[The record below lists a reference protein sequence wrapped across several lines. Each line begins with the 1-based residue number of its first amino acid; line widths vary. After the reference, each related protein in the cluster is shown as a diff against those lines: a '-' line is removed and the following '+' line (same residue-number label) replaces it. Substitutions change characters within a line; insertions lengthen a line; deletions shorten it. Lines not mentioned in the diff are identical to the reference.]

1 MRLSPEEII
10 ASLENAERLAIDGS
24 TGDLAKER
32 AEALNRYRG
41 APLGNEVEGR
51 SQVVDRS
58 IMDTIEWIMP
68 SLTRIYQGGD
78 DIGQFE
84 PMGPEDEESAK
95 SETEVCNWYLE
106 NKNDSFSQL
115 QATLRDALLLRN
127 GYMVGLWRKREDTV
141 TETYIGKTEEE
152 AAALLQDE
160 GVTLIESTPR
170 KDPIYGQ
177 VFDIKLELK
186 KAEEYVQVES
196 VPPDEILVSRRHRQT
211 SLLDCD
217 FVEWVRRNVTIGEL
231 RAEGFDIG
239 DEEGSDEAW
248 DVEAQSRERFDS
260 RIYQDDE
267 TNDPSRRIVTF
278 RDAYIRMDMD
288 GSGTQKLW
296 RIARV
301 DGSKKIALQEE
312 ANVIPFAAFSP
323 IVYAHSHVG
332 TSVYDMIA
340 DLGMIKTALTRQV
353 LDGVYLQQSGRVGVD
368 VNRVTNLDDLLSARP
383 GGIVRFDGNPAECM
397 MPFTVPDTSSQ
408 VLGALEYVESQKEG
422 RTGVTRYSA
431 GLDANTLNKTATG
444 VQAIQAAANQRI
456 ELIARTLASGFKD
469 LFLIIHA
476 LASKYCTKELRA
488 RLGGEWKQVD
498 PRSWKRRTDFRISV
512 GLGTGTPEQQLQKLM
527 ALQPLFQAGMQ
538 MGLAGPMEAYNFGAE
553 VWKAAGYR
561 VPDRFIKP
569 PPVDP
574 QTGQPQTPP
583 PPKDPLV
590 QAEEVKAQA
599 SLQKAQMEQQAELPR
614 AQMEV
619 QKAEAIARID
629 AEAKIAIAKYEAE
642 IEAQTKLQ
650 IAQLE
655 AGIRQQ
661 EAVMAHERES
671 AIGMEKVK
679 NEGRPA
685 VQIGDG
691 AASEALTEAA
701 GHLRG
706 QGDAM
711 AQALAMVARSF
722 DELKDAINRPKKIY
736 RDPRTGRADVVAP
749 NTQ

>member
-10 ASLENAERLAIDGS
+10 AALENAERLAIDGS
-24 TGDLAKER
+24 TGELAKER

-106 NKNDSFSQL
+106 NKNDAFSQL

-127 GYMVGLWRKREDTV
+127 GYMVGLWRKRVDTV
-141 TETYIGKTEEE
+141 TETYIGKTEDE
-152 AAALLQDE
+152 ATALMQDE
-160 GVTLIESTPR
+160 GVTLLESTPR
-170 KDPIYGQ
+170 PDPVYGQ

-196 VPPDEILVSRRHRQT
+196 VPPDELLVSRRHRLT

-231 RAEGFDIG
+231 RAEGFEIG
-239 DEEGSDEAW
+239 DDEGSDEAW
-248 DVEAQSRERFDS
+248 ELESQSRERFDS
-260 RIYQDDE
+260 RIHQDDE
-267 TNDPSRRIVTF
+267 TNDPSRRVVTF
-278 RDAYIRMDMD
+278 RDAYIRMDLE
-288 GSGTQKLW
+288 GKGTQKLW

-301 DGSKKIALQEE
+301 DGSKKIVLQEE
-312 ANVIPFAAFSP
+312 ANIIPFAAFSP
-323 IVYAHSHVG
+323 IVYAHSHIG

-383 GGIVRFDGNPAECM
+383 GGVVRFDGNPAECM

-488 RLGGEWKQVD
+488 RLGGEWQTVD

-553 VWKAAGYR
+553 IWKAAGYR

-569 PPVDP
+569 PQVDP
-574 QTGQPQTPP
+574 ETGQPQSPP
-583 PPKDPLV
+583 PPKDPMV
-590 QAEEVKAQA
+590 EAEEIKAQTA
-599 SLQKAQMEQQAELPR
+599 MQLEPMKLQAQTAIEDKKTQNNMQQAQMEAEMSARLEEYKINKQAELE
-614 AQMEV
+614 QF
-619 QKAEAIARID
+619 KAEKQAELEKYKIDRQIEADILTAQIAAGAQVRAARKEETGEDPEDEEVIAR
-629 AEAKIAIAKYEAE
+629 K
-642 IEAQTKLQ
+642 
-650 IAQLE
+650 
-655 AGIRQQ
+655 QQ
-661 EAVMAHERES
+661 EEERVNRRDQISEQTANALIAMVQQLS
-671 AIGMEKVK
+671 RPKRIVRGPD
-679 NEGRPA
+679 GR
-685 VQIGDG
+685 
-691 AASEALTEAA
+691 AA
-701 GHLRG
+701 G
-706 QGDAM
+706 
-711 AQALAMVARSF
+711 V
-722 DELKDAINRPKKIY
+722 E
-736 RDPRTGRADVVAP
+736 
-749 NTQ
+749 